1 MLNAKRGVILA
12 LVGLLAGHYAYLHDL
27 LNGGHRIWMGPVT
40 WTVAAVSFVVASY
53 GLWLIWR
60 KIMDEP
66 T

>member
-1 MLNAKRGVILA
+1 MN
-12 LVGLLAGHYAYLHDL
+12 L

-40 WTVAAVSFVVASY
+40 WTVAAVSFVVAAY

-60 KIMDEP
+60 ENMDEP